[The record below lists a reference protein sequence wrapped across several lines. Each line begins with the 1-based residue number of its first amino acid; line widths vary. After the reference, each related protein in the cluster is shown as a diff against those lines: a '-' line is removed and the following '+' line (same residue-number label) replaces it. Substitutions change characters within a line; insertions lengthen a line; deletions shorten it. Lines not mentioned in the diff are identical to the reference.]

1 MKREL
6 VLKKLRA
13 VQSEIAEIKKI
24 DFKTSCGG
32 VFVPG
37 VGMLCEANTLQG
49 LIKFH
54 AAISHAKAAL
64 EKSAKELQIELTDEE
79 FEYNGVQFSTW
90 MKDIKT
96 IKEEIIANE
105 RLGKLVE
112 AEKVLQKHL
121 SDDDIF
127 TIDMEEISD
136 TLDSVK

>member
-1 MKREL
+1 MKREQ
-6 VLKKLRA
+6 VLTKLRA
-13 VQSEIAEIKKI
+13 VQSEIAEIKKN
-24 DFKTSCGG
+24 DFKTTCEC
-32 VFVPG
+32 VFIHG
-37 VGMLCEANTLQG
+37 IGMLCEANTLQG

-54 AAISHAKAAL
+54 AAISHAKATL
-64 EKSAKELQIELTDEE
+64 EKSAKELQIELADEE

-96 IKEEIIANE
+96 IKESIVADE
-105 RLGKLVE
+105 RLKKLIE
-112 AEKVLQKHL
+112 AEKALQKHL